1 MIIEFKTKINQQI
14 SAAKLWIDDETEQIL
29 FGGAKGGGKSY
40 LGASLIFGDGLI
52 YPETH
57 YFIARQEL
65 IDLRKYTI
73 PTIEEVFKN
82 WGLKIT
88 DYTKFDGQYNIY
100 TLYNGSKVFLIACK
114 ELPSDPMFER
124 FGSMQMTRGWIE
136 DGGEV
141 SEAAK
146 ANLWLSIGRW
156 KNDIYGLKKKLL
168 ITANPK
174 KGWMKS
180 EFVMLA
186 NVGMLSDSKK
196 Y

>member
-82 WGLKIT
+82 WNLDIET
-88 DYTKFDGQYNIY
+88 YANYNHQDNVWNL
-100 TLYNGSKVFLIACK
+100 TNGSKVFMISCK
-114 ELPSDPMFER
+114 ELPSDP
-124 FGSMQMTRGWIE
+124 
-136 DGGEV
+136 
-141 SEAAK
+141 
-146 ANLWLSIGRW
+146 
-156 KNDIYGLKKKLL
+156 
-168 ITANPK
+168 
-174 KGWMKS
+174 
-180 EFVMLA
+180 
-186 NVGMLSDSKK
+186 
-196 Y
+196 